1 MISLFLPRVGLAQ
14 FKVFVPFF
22 LTVLHRG
29 RCRERE
35 REREREIISDG
46 KGRGAI

>member
-22 LTVLHRG
+22 LTVLQRG
-29 RCRERE
+29 RCRE